1 MQKRLTSRD
10 IILYVLLTLIL
21 LLLILVMYQVDR
33 QWNKLREMQISVS
46 EQAKDVQDVRAS
58 VSKLQQS
65 WNNNLTAQSAAVTSQ
80 VATGVASTNPASTAT
95 SSKAATEQSSSTT
108 VAMTKN
114 ESGERV
120 AESFRRAF
128 KASQQEDYAQGDWKV
143 ASFASTV
150 KTISPLVSS
159 DAYASDVQQ
168 NVLES
173 LIVRNPDSL
182 NWEGLIAKDWQ
193 VSEDGLVITFQLH
206 PSVIFSD
213 GKPLTSEDLVFSY
226 AFMMNEAIKAPG
238 ERAYYEKIKSVEAN
252 GPYEVVYTFKE
263 PYFEALGL
271 AGGMPILAKHFYEEY
286 MNKGEEFNE
295 SKGLLIGSGPYRLA
309 DPKSWTSDQGAIEL
323 VRNPR
328 YWGAVQPTFD
338 KLVWRV
344 IQNDSARL
352 TTYRNGDIDIYSAR
366 PVEYDKLLE
375 DEQIMGKSQNLEY
388 MSPVAGYAFIGWNQ
402 KSGETKTR
410 FSDKRVRQAMTYL
423 VDRDTMIRD
432 IYRGYAEPAIS
443 PFSPRSKQ
451 HDPALKPRKQ
461 DVAKAKSLLKAVG
474 YEDRDDDGLLEN
486 ESGEAFSFKLMYPEG
501 SDDTKRLVLLLKDM
515 FAKAGVQLVP
525 DPTEWSVMVE
535 RLDQKN
541 FDATILGWTSGLETD
556 VYQMFHSSQT
566 KTNGNNFVN
575 YESPALDALI
585 EKARVEVDEEKRMAI
600 WQQAEG
606 VFFDEQPYT
615 FLKRSKSLVFVDKR
629 IKNLELTNM
638 GLNLNF
644 QPYEIYVPTAQQKY
658 Q

>member
-1 MQKRLTSRD
+1 MQKRLSARD
-10 IILYVLLTLIL
+10 IILYVFLSLIVF
-21 LLLILVMYQVDR
+21 LLILVMYQVDR

-46 EQAKDVQDVRAS
+46 EQAKDVQDVRSS
-58 VSKLQQS
+58 VAKLQRS
-65 WNNNLTAQSAAVTSQ
+65 WNDKVIVQAAPVN
-80 VATGVASTNPASTAT
+80 AVASPKASGVSNAAKTNNQ
-95 SSKAATEQSSSTT
+95 AATTQSE
-108 VAMTKN
+108 APAKN
-114 ESGERV
+114 NMANVS
-120 AESFRRAF
+120 ESFRRAF
-128 KASQQEDYAQGDWKV
+128 SATQNADYAEGDWKV

-159 DAYASDVQQ
+159 DAYASQVQQ

-173 LIVRNPDSL
+173 LLTRNPDTL
-182 NWEGLIAKDWQ
+182 NWEGLVAKDWQ
-193 VSEDGLVITFQLH
+193 VSEDGLTITFQLH
-206 PSVIFSD
+206 ENVMFSD
-213 GKPLTSEDLVFSY
+213 GKPLTSADLVFSY
-226 AFMMNEAIKAPG
+226 DFMMNEAIKAPG

-252 GPYEVVYTFKE
+252 GPYEVIYQFKS

-271 AGGMPILAKHFYEEY
+271 AGGMSILAKHFYEEY
-286 MNKGEEFNE
+286 MTKGEAFNE

-328 YWGAVQPTFD
+328 YWGVVQPTFD

-366 PVEYDKLLE
+366 PVEYDKLLK

-388 MSPVAGYAFIGWNQ
+388 MSPVAGYSYVGWNQ
-402 KSGETKTR
+402 QSGENKTR
-410 FSDKRVRQAMTYL
+410 FADKRVRQAMTYL
-423 VDRDTMIRD
+423 VDREVMIRD

-451 HDPALKPRKQ
+451 HNPELKPRKQ
-461 DVAKAKSLLKAVG
+461 DVAKAKELLKAAG
-474 YEDRDDDGLLEN
+474 YEDRDNDGLLED
-486 ESGEAFSFKLMYPEG
+486 ESGKAFSFKLMYAEG
-501 SDDTKRLVLLLKDM
+501 SDDTKRLVLLFKDM

-525 DPTEWSVMVE
+525 DPTEWSVMLE

-541 FDATILGWTSGLETD
+541 FDATVLGWTSGLETD

-566 KTNGNNFVN
+566 KTNGNNFIN
-575 YESPALDALI
+575 YKSPKLDALI
-585 EKARVEVDEEKRMAI
+585 EKARVEVDETKRMKI
-600 WQQAEG
+600 WQEAEA
-606 VFFDEQPYT
+606 VFYDEQPYT
-615 FLKRSKSLVFVDKR
+615 FLKRSKSLVFVDQR

-638 GLNLNF
+638 GLNHNF
-644 QPYEIYVPTAQQKY
+644 QPYEIYVPKAQQKY

>member
-1 MQKRLTSRD
+1 MQ
-10 IILYVLLTLIL
+10 V
-21 LLLILVMYQVDR
+21 
-33 QWNKLREMQISVS
+33 SVS
-46 EQAKDVQDVRAS
+46 EQAKDVQDVRVS

-65 WNNNLTAQSAAVTSQ
+65 LNDKVMVQAAPAAMGTSVVQSTKKQEEQ
-80 VATGVASTNPASTAT
+80 VASN
-95 SSKAATEQSSSTT
+95 SSS
-108 VAMTKN
+108 VAEVEN
-114 ESGERV
+114 SPV
-120 AESFRRAF
+120 SESFRRAYS
-128 KASQQEDYAQGDWKV
+128 ASQKEDFAQGDWKV
-143 ASFASTV
+143 TSFQSTV
-150 KTISPLVSS
+150 KTITPLVSS
-159 DAYASDVQQ
+159 DSYASDVQQ

-173 LIVRNPDSL
+173 LLTRNPDTL
-182 NWEGLIAKDWQ
+182 NWEGLVAKSWQ
-193 VSEDGLVITFQLH
+193 ISEDGLTITFQLNTN
-206 PSVIFSD
+206 VVFSD

-226 AFMMNEAIKAPG
+226 EFMMNEAIKAPG
-238 ERAYYEKIKSVEAN
+238 ERAYYEKLKSVEAN
-252 GPYEVVYTFKE
+252 GPYEVIYKFKE

-271 AGGMPILAKHFYEEY
+271 AGGMSILAKHFYEEY
-286 MNKGEEFNE
+286 MTKGEEFNE

-352 TTYRNGDIDIYSAR
+352 TTYRNGDIDVYSAR
-366 PVEYDKLLE
+366 PVEYDKLLK
-375 DEQIMGKSQNLEY
+375 DEQIMGKSQNL
-388 MSPVAGYAFIGWNQ
+388 
-402 KSGETKTR
+402 
-410 FSDKRVRQAMTYL
+410 
-423 VDRDTMIRD
+423 
-432 IYRGYAEPAIS
+432 
-443 PFSPRSKQ
+443 
-451 HDPALKPRKQ
+451 HDPALKPRKA
-461 DVAKAKSLLKAVG
+461 DVAKAKALLKEAG
-474 YEDRDDDGLLEN
+474 YEDRDNDGLLED
-486 ESGEAFSFKLMYPEG
+486 ESGEAFSFKLMYAEG
-501 SDDTKRLVLLLKDM
+501 SDDTKRLVLLFKDM

-525 DPTEWSVMVE
+525 DPTEWSVMLE

-541 FDATILGWTSGLETD
+541 FDATVLGWTSGLETD

-566 KTNGNNFVN
+566 KTNGNNFIN

-585 EKARVEVDEEKRMAI
+585 EKARVEVDEAKRMAI

-629 IKNLELTNM
+629 IKNLELTKM

-644 QPYEIYVPTAQQKY
+644 QPYEIYVPKALQKY